1 MTIKITPVDAKT
13 AGNDKNTDTQTDK
26 KELPAGEFLVK
37 DSKGRSIILRRP
49 SPRTD
54 IYFPTLF
61 STAESSNP
69 SFMMEVKLYAFVKS
83 FRQRRFKR
91 TGGDK
96 RRNKKVA
103 LNIDLKQILW
113 LVYHGVPW
121 DVAHS
126 FDSIWRTALC
136 IVFSEFEGSTFDYRT
151 MQFEKKQVS
160 DK

>member
-83 FRQRRFKR
+83 VAGVE
-91 TGGDK
+91 TGPLDK
-96 RRNKKVA
+96 KTDLDFLIDNLGYEGRKA
-103 LNIDLKQILW
+103 LQLGYAKHFAKEDLKEQEEINEE
-113 LVYHGVPW
+113 
-121 DVAHS
+121 
-126 FDSIWRTALC
+126 I
-136 IVFSEFEGSTFDYRT
+136 
-151 MQFEKKQVS
+151 KKLL
-160 DK
+160 